1 MLNPESGPVV
11 DGDGGACSKPDMC
24 TVTSCLQ
31 GPWGASSAAKL
42 GWGSQISLDGISVWS
57 GGPMGSQLKGLLVQD
72 LALLVR
78 GCMECYWLFFFPPN
92 LWDSPMQGGVG
103 SDEGVSTG
111 EAASPVVTV
120 WAEPTY
126 RFPAPS
132 LCPCHKQGYP
142 KKVLVG

>member
-11 DGDGGACSKPDMC
+11 NGDGGAYSKPDMC

-42 GWGSQISLDGISVWS
+42 GWGSQISLDEISVWS

-78 GCMECYWLFFFPPN
+78 GCMECYWLFF
-92 LWDSPMQGGVG
+92 SPKSVGLPHAGWCG
-103 SDEGVSTG
+103 SDEGVSMG

-126 RFPAPS
+126 RFPDPS

-142 KKVLVG
+142 KKALVG